1 MSTRGFRCLWI
12 RLQLKD
18 KRFIK
23 MPFPIQ
29 LYILEE
35 LLDCCLDLLSIACLF
50 IPQRSTGGSSSQ
62 ISVHSMKE
70 LVLDVMALLRALNDD
85 EPYDLIDIC
94 TDEVQLSIRVK

>member
-1 MSTRGFRCLWI
+1 
-12 RLQLKD
+12 
-18 KRFIK
+18 

-29 LYILEE
+29 LYIIEE

-50 IPQRSTGGSSSQ
+50 IPQRSPSGSSE
-62 ISVHSMKE
+62 ISVHSIKE

-85 EPYDLIDIC
+85 EPYDLIDIR